1 MGGLDRV
8 FPLVDD
14 DTGGLGRVFPPVD
27 DDMGGL
33 DRGSLDT
40 ESFPMG
46 LGRDLLPHG
55 RGIDSGVAQGLS
67 RTLERYLKKKLL
79 HRKV

>member
-1 MGGLDRV
+1 MALLLVGMDRGGLDRVFPLMDDDMGGLDRV

-14 DTGGLGRVFPPVD
+14 DMGGLGRVFPLVD

-55 RGIDSGVAQGLS
+55 RG
-67 RTLERYLKKKLL
+67 
-79 HRKV
+79 